1 MYIMTVTSKG
11 QIIIPSILRR
21 HLGIK
26 RGTKVC
32 FIEQHNGLMLKPVT
46 DDYIDSIKGT
56 LKTSGKALKML
67 EQEKGRERLL

>member
-26 RGTKVC
+26 KGTKVC
-32 FIEQHNGLMLKPVT
+32 FIEQDNELVLKPVT
-46 DDYIDSIKGT
+46 DDYINSVKGT

-67 EQEKGRERLL
+67 KDEKGRERML

>member
-11 QIIIPSILRR
+11 QIIIPSVLRR

-32 FIEQHNGLMLKPVT
+32 FIEQGNGLMLKPVT

-67 EQEKGRERLL
+67 EMEKGRERLL

>member
-11 QIIIPSILRR
+11 QIIIPSIIRR

-32 FIEQHNGLMLKPVT
+32 FIQQNKELILRPITN
-46 DDYIDSIKGT
+46 DYLESIKGV

-67 EQEKGRERLL
+67 EKEKHKERQL

>member
-11 QIIIPSILRR
+11 QIIIPSVLRR

-32 FIEQHNGLMLKPVT
+32 FIEQDKELVLKPVT
-46 DDYIDSIKGT
+46 DEYINSLKGT

-67 EQEKGRERLL
+67 EEEKGRERQL

>member
-11 QIIIPSILRR
+11 QIIIPAILRR

-26 RGTKVC
+26 MGTKVC
-32 FIEQHNGLMLKPVT
+32 FIEQNNELVLKPVT
-46 DDYIDSIKGT
+46 DDYINSIKGT

-67 EQEKGRERLL
+67 AAEKGRERML

>member
-32 FIEQHNGLMLKPVT
+32 FIEQNNELVLKPVT
-46 DDYIDSIKGT
+46 DDYINSVKGT

-67 EQEKGRERLL
+67 GDEKGRERLL